1 MKNHAK
7 SMSMTASE
15 LDNLIL
21 SKVRQAL
28 SEQANSPTQG
38 RTFQAQKYLSILI
51 MLVRILDFFL
61 KIDFMDIA
69 TAMQSLFPSW

>member
-1 MKNHAK
+1 
-7 SMSMTASE
+7 MSMTASE

-28 SEQANSPTQG
+28 SEQANLPMQG
-38 RTFQAQKYLSILI
+38 RKFQAHDYLSIVGI
-51 MLVRILDFFL
+51 IVRILDLLL

-69 TAMQSLFPSW
+69 TKIQLLFPSW

>member
-1 MKNHAK
+1 MDNHPK
-7 SMSMTASE
+7 IVPMTVSK

-38 RTFQAQKYLSILI
+38 RTFQAQKYLSILMI
-51 MLVRILDFFL
+51 LVRILDFFL

>member
-1 MKNHAK
+1 MENNPKM
-7 SMSMTASE
+7 MSMTASE